1 MDQEPNQ
8 PWQSNQRKPHPV
20 EFNRH
25 ESGNICRH
33 CGALNHWTRECP
45 IYKIEEQLKRL
56 TVRLQDLRSC
66 ASFDQAQSLCGLQNW
81 WLRVDPSISS
91 KSSNALGQA
100 LSVQTAAHIQTW
112 CLDSG
117 ATSCVT
123 GSAQLPETLEPKPL
137 TRTVR
142 SAGGQHHHIHGMGR
156 ASISTHGPNKYIDN
170 VWNVPSVVDSLLS
183 VGRICD
189 SSFIHVFA

>member
-1 MDQEPNQ
+1 MLMEKDKHTHTHGQAKQEHDLPPPRWWFIRQNEPRTLTSDLEISEQALPTTARTLSRPESTSGDPPQWWMDQEPNQ

-66 ASFDQAQSLCGLQNW
+66 ASFDQAQSLCGLQN
-81 WLRVDPSISS
+81 
-91 KSSNALGQA
+91 
-100 LSVQTAAHIQTW
+100 
-112 CLDSG
+112 
-117 ATSCVT
+117 
-123 GSAQLPETLEPKPL
+123 
-137 TRTVR
+137 
-142 SAGGQHHHIHGMGR
+142 
-156 ASISTHGPNKYIDN
+156 
-170 VWNVPSVVDSLLS
+170 
-183 VGRICD
+183 
-189 SSFIHVFA
+189 